1 MAEILKGKP
10 VADKINEGIV
20 NDIEALKEKGV
31 IPTLCI
37 VRVGD
42 NESDMAYERGAVK
55 KCELLGVRC
64 VTHHMPADVT
74 EEALLGLIDDINMDR
89 GIHGVLLLRPLPK
102 HLDSAKIENAL
113 CPEKD
118 VDCMT
123 EASAGSVYTGS
134 GIGYP
139 PCTPKACMEILKFYG
154 YELKGKNVVVIGRSL
169 VVGKPVAMMCMKENA
184 TITICHTKTVN
195 MAEIASKADI
205 IIVAAGHANT
215 VNSDFVTEKS
225 VVIDVGINVTPDGKM
240 CGDVCYEPVSGV
252 VAAIT
257 PVPGGVGSVTT
268 SVLLRHVADAAI
280 KQITE

>member
-89 GIHGVLLLRPLPK
+89 GIHL
-102 HLDSAKIENAL
+102 
-113 CPEKD
+113 
-118 VDCMT
+118 
-123 EASAGSVYTGS
+123 
-134 GIGYP
+134 
-139 PCTPKACMEILKFYG
+139 
-154 YELKGKNVVVIGRSL
+154 SL
-169 VVGKPVAMMCMKENA
+169 
-184 TITICHTKTVN
+184 IHI
-195 MAEIASKADI
+195 
-205 IIVAAGHANT
+205 
-215 VNSDFVTEKS
+215 
-225 VVIDVGINVTPDGKM
+225 
-240 CGDVCYEPVSGV
+240 
-252 VAAIT
+252 
-257 PVPGGVGSVTT
+257 
-268 SVLLRHVADAAI
+268 
-280 KQITE
+280 